1 MRRPPG
7 QPARHPGALNR
18 WYTSGIVSSCADV
31 IAGVF
36 AEIDRRDPRHERQW
50 LGLVD
55 GNNHQIETFLTEA
68 GKRGMDMP
76 LLIDFIHVIGYLWKT
91 AWCFVPAGA
100 IPPQG
105 HRSPAG
111 ARRSCPGNP
120 GTSSPASSAAL
131 PRTPQTRQ
139 QHAKNIRKTVHY
151 LQAKEPYLDY
161 PAALAKGW
169 PISTGIIE
177 GACRHLVGDRMG
189 VTGARWSLAGA
200 QSVLWM
206 RAIHASCDTGP
217 YWDHHIRREHQRN
230 HLSRYQDP
238 PAALTLAA

>member
-1 MRRPPG
+1 MENCLVLRPRR
-7 QPARHPGALNR
+7 
-18 WYTSGIVSSCADV
+18 
-31 IAGVF
+31 
-36 AEIDRRDPRHERQW
+36 
-50 LGLVD
+50 
-55 GNNHQIETFLTEA
+55 
-68 GKRGMDMP
+68 
-76 LLIDFIHVIGYLWKT
+76 
-91 AWCFVPAGA
+91 A
-100 IPPQG
+100 IPAAESQVTG
-105 HRSPAG
+105 WGEAILLGKSRDVVADIQ
-111 ARRSCPGNP
+111 RRAAANPPRPG
-120 GTSSPASSAAL
+120 SE
-131 PRTPQTRQ
+131 
-139 QHAKNIRKTVHY
+139 HAKNIRKTVHY

-217 YWDHHIRREHQRN
+217 YWDHHIRQEHQRN

>member
-1 MRRPPG
+1 MENCLVLRPRR
-7 QPARHPGALNR
+7 RHPAAESQVTGWGEAILLGKSR
-18 WYTSGIVSSCADV
+18 DVVAD
-31 IAGVF
+31 IQ
-36 AEIDRRDPRHERQW
+36 RRAAANPPR
-50 LGLVD
+50 
-55 GNNHQIETFLTEA
+55 
-68 GKRGMDMP
+68 
-76 LLIDFIHVIGYLWKT
+76 
-91 AWCFVPAGA
+91 
-100 IPPQG
+100 
-105 HRSPAG
+105 
-111 ARRSCPGNP
+111 PG
-120 GTSSPASSAAL
+120 SE
-131 PRTPQTRQ
+131 
-139 QHAKNIRKTVHY
+139 HAKNIRKTVHY

-217 YWDHHIRREHQRN
+217 YWDHHIRQEHQRN